1 LGARLRTLS
10 VARLEVLIRNVT
22 NELVRR
28 AREGEEYDPE
38 QPVRA
43 PKRARSKE
51 PVPAGA
57 KESGSS

>member
-1 LGARLRTLS
+1 M
-10 VARLEVLIRNVT
+10 ARLEVLIRNVT

-51 PVPAGA
+51 PVPAAA